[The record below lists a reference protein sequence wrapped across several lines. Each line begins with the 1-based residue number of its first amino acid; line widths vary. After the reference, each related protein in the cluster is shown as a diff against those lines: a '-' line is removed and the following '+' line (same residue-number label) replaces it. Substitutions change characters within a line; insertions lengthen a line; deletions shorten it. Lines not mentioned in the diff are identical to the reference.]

1 MKSPK
6 LVIATDGDGETGRE
20 VAGGRSRAGGGYPAT
35 MRAKKRE
42 RAQRGRYWRAIA
54 GNLISDFDWRSL
66 RHEATAHQTHARTHR
81 IKHDVHSSG
90 GGAEHVARRF
100 GWPAAREGGQVDG
113 GEDDS
118 DAANE
123 EDKNKNKAAAVFASD
138 VATRRRQRR
147 PPPS

>member
-1 MKSPK
+1 M
-6 LVIATDGDGETGRE
+6 
-20 VAGGRSRAGGGYPAT
+20 
-35 MRAKKRE
+35 
-42 RAQRGRYWRAIA
+42 
-54 GNLISDFDWRSL
+54 ISDFDWRSV

-100 GWPAAREGGQVDG
+100 GWPAARGGGQVDG
-113 GEDDS
+113 GEEEDEAS
-118 DAANE
+118 E